1 MLTLYCVVLDILF
14 VLLNKAFNYYL
25 CNSDFTTYCIHNTLK
40 CYITHYP
47 KVYML
52 DDHAT
57 NFSCINVTQT

>member
-14 VLLNKAFNYYL
+14 VLLNKAFDYYL

-40 CYITHYP
+40 CYIKHYP
-47 KVYML
+47 NLYTP
-52 DDHAT
+52 DGYAT